1 MDPKGQEV
9 KESEKTSL
17 SQNIGDNKAKGWFL
31 TYPQCDMPKEAALQR
46 LRERLW
52 QKWEYKIEEFV
63 IAEEKHKDGS
73 PHLHAFIKL
82 DKRIRFKADRFDLIE
97 FGKTYH
103 GNYQIAKSW
112 HAVEQYCKKE
122 GDYISSFNVK
132 AAKNKQNKKIGIKE
146 LESDALDLLEQ
157 GVITGFQLANFV
169 KNQNVYNLL
178 KNKRKANKDI
188 NLDIEKKRHIWYYGE
203 SNSGKTY
210 RLKTMIKN
218 DPDNWFQ
225 IPTNNDWIGYS
236 GEKNL
241 YLDEFKGQLTI
252 QEINRICDGSAKV
265 NVKGGT
271 LQLASDVVVH
281 ICSNYNI
288 KDCYKKTEAVLLES
302 LYNRFNEKLCAKKED
317 NDGKITYE
325 ML

>member
-1 MDPKGQEV
+1 M
-9 KESEKTSL
+9 
-17 SQNIGDNKAKGWFL
+17 
-31 TYPQCDMPKEAALQR
+31 
-46 LRERLW
+46 
-52 QKWEYKIEEFV
+52 
-63 IAEEKHKDGS
+63 
-73 PHLHAFIKL
+73 
-82 DKRIRFKADRFDLIE
+82 
-97 FGKTYH
+97 
-103 GNYQIAKSW
+103 
-112 HAVEQYCKKE
+112 
-122 GDYISSFNVK
+122 IS
-132 AAKNKQNKKIGIKE
+132 
-146 LESDALDLLEQ
+146 
-157 GVITGFQLANFV
+157 GFQLANFV

-178 KNKRKANKDI
+178 KNKRKANRDI

-281 ICSNYNI
+281 ICSNFNI

-302 LYNRFNEKLCAKKED
+302 LYNRFNEKLCVKNNE
-317 NDGKITYE
+317 NYE
-325 ML
+325 VIE

>member
-1 MDPKGQEV
+1 MDPRAPAEEKS
-9 KESEKTSL
+9 KESEKMCVSHA
-17 SQNIGDNKAKGWFL
+17 DNKAKGWFL
-31 TYPQCDMPKEAALQR
+31 TYPQCPCPKEDCLAD
-46 LRERLW
+46 LRDGLKEKRNLDVE
-52 QKWEYKIEEFV
+52 EYV
-63 IAEEKHKDGS
+63 VAEEKHENGD

-82 DKRIRFKADRFDLIE
+82 NKRIRFSKDLFDIIYE
-97 FGKTYH
+97 GKTYH
-103 GNYQIAKSW
+103 GHYEVAKSW

-122 GDYISSFNVK
+122 GDYISNLNIK
-132 AAKNKQNKKIGIKE
+132 AAQNKQSKKIGVKE
-146 LESDALDLLEQ
+146 LESDPLELLER
-157 GVITGFQLANFV
+157 GVISGFQLANFV

-178 KNKRKANKDI
+178 KNKRKANRDI

-281 ICSNYNI
+281 ICSNFNI

-302 LYNRFNEKLCAKKED
+302 LYNRFNEKLCVK
-317 NDGKITYE
+317 NDEKYE
-325 ML
+325 VIE